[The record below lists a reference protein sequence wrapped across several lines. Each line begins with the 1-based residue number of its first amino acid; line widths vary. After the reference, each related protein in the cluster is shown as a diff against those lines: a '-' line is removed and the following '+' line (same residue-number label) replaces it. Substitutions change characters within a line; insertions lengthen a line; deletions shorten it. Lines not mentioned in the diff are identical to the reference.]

1 MARKQQPRVARQKT
15 RQLDD
20 VLATANVPSRPRIGW
35 ITSIRQALGMSK
47 TQLAKRIN
55 VVRQSLDDLESNE
68 LKETITLASMR
79 NVADALGCD
88 LQYVFIP
95 RKPLEKLIVEQALR
109 RASKKLGRVN
119 QSQALEASA
128 IETESLSRAVTDL
141 AKEMEVKRP
150 ADLWND

>member
-1 MARKQQPRVARQKT
+1 MARKQQPRVARQIT

-20 VLATANVPSRPRIGW
+20 VLATANIPSRPRTGW
-35 ITSIRQALGMSK
+35 IATIRQALGMSK

-55 VVRQSLDDLESNE
+55 VARQSLDDLESNE

-79 NVADALGCD
+79 NVANALGCD
-88 LQYVFIP
+88 LQYALVP
-95 RKPLEKLIVEQALR
+95 RKPLEKLIAEQAL
-109 RASKKLGRVN
+109 KKAGKKFGRVN

-128 IETESLSRAVTDL
+128 IEAESLSRAVADL
-141 AKEMEVKRP
+141 AKEIEVRRP

>member
-1 MARKQQPRVARQKT
+1 MARKPQPRVARQKT

-20 VLATANVPSRPRIGW
+20 VLAAANIPSRPRIGW
-35 ITSIRQALGMSK
+35 IASIRQALGMSK
-47 TQLAKRIN
+47 TQLAKRVN
-55 VVRQSLDDLESNE
+55 VARQSLGALEANE

-88 LQYVFIP
+88 LQYVLVP
-95 RKPLEKLIVEQALR
+95 RKPLEKLIAEQALK

-128 IETESLSRAVTDL
+128 IETESLSRAITDL
-141 AKEMEVKRP
+141 AREIEVKRP